1 MTLDDY
7 QRAALST
14 AIYPKEKGLEY
25 TALGLCG
32 EVGEMASKVEAWNF
46 SRPEDRD
53 DALGELGDVCWY
65 LATHAHELGSTLS
78 SIGTL
83 ADAAPSPDAGHSD
96 VSVVLSMAAA
106 AGEIANKTKKVIRDN
121 RPVASVAEHNRAQLA
136 RILAA
141 ARRFAPRFESTL
153 EAVCAANAAKLASRK
168 ERGKIGGDGDKR

>member
-14 AIYPKEKGLEY
+14 AIYPPAKGLEY

-32 EVGEMASKVEAWNF
+32 EVGEMASKVRAWDF
-46 SRPEDRD
+46 ARPADRE

-78 SIGTL
+78 ALSAAATAPATPPL
-83 ADAAPSPDAGHSD
+83 SSADL
-96 VSVVLSMAAA
+96 VLQMAAA

-121 RPVASVAEHNRAQLA
+121 RPVASVAEPNCAQLA
-136 RILAA
+136 QLLAA
-141 ARRFAPRFESTL
+141 ARAFAPRFGSTL